1 MIGNSVNTAEK
12 IDVTAVAPDVDMAA
26 KELMRRIDSIQELP
40 TLSTVVVQ
48 VLSMLQ
54 DINISA
60 EELAAVVEKDQAIV
74 PKLLKLVNSAFFGFS
89 TKVSSVQHAVMLL
102 GYSTVR
108 NAVLSVEVI
117 NAMDLKRRIEG
128 FDITKFWRHAISVAV
143 ISRYLDQETG
153 KQYSEDVF
161 AAGLIH
167 DIGKLVMAHY
177 FTNRFEAT
185 WRTMCQ
191 EKINFWE
198 AEPNHF
204 PIHHAAIGAQLAQR
218 WNLPPSL
225 RDVVAHHHYG
235 KVEGDNNNLV
245 LIVNAADALANKYLG
260 EDQPVEHWPICD
272 EARDLLAKQ
281 IDSAEQ
287 WMPDL
292 QDEISS
298 ACEVLI
304 KEG

>member
-1 MIGNSVNTAEK
+1 MGNTTIEAENK
-12 IDVTAVAPDVDMAA
+12 PNSADAVA
-26 KELMRRIDSIQELP
+26 KELMRRIDTIQELP

-74 PKLLKLVNSAFFGFS
+74 PKLLKLVNSSFFGFT

-102 GYSTVR
+102 GYNTVR

-117 NAMDLKRRIEG
+117 NAMDMKRRVEG
-128 FDITKFWRHAISVAV
+128 FDITRFWRHAIAVAV
-143 ISRYLDQETG
+143 ISRYLDQATG
-153 KQYSEDVF
+153 KQYREDVF

-177 FTNRFEAT
+177 FTERFEAT
-185 WRTMCQ
+185 WNTMCQ
-191 EKINFWE
+191 QRISFWE
-198 AEPNHF
+198 AEPKHF
-204 PIHHAAIGAQLAQR
+204 PINHAAIGAQLAER
-218 WNLPPSL
+218 WNLPSAL
-225 RDVVAHHHYG
+225 KDVVARHHDTQI
-235 KVEGDNNNLV
+235 EGENEHLV
-245 LIVNAADALANKYLG
+245 LIVHTADALANQYIE
-260 EDQPVEHWPICD
+260 EDSPVEAWHIED
-272 EARDLLAKQ
+272 AARELLKIQ
-281 IDSAEQ
+281 IESAAD

-292 QDEISS
+292 KEEIGS

-304 KEG
+304 REG